1 MNFMTAIS
9 TCFKKYA
16 TFSGR
21 ARRSE
26 YWFFFLF
33 SLVMSTVLSLIFQNT
48 TLPSTLFSLAV
59 LVPTLAVSWR
69 RMHDIGKVGT
79 WSLII
84 LIPILG
90 AIIFWIWCAKNSEE
104 GSNEFGENPKGE

>member
-1 MNFMTAIS
+1 MTAIS

-26 YWFFFLF
+26 YWYFFLF
-33 SLVMSTVLSLIFQNT
+33 TAVVSTVLGLIFKNQT
-48 TLPSTLFSLAV
+48 MISTLFSLATI
-59 LVPTLAVSWR
+59 VPTLAVSWR
-69 RMHDIGKVGT
+69 RMHDIGKAGA

-90 AIIFWIWCAKNSEE
+90 AIIFWIWCAKNGEE
-104 GSNEFGENPKGE
+104 GANEFGENPKGE